1 MENGSHLLEERED
14 RILLFFDRKIRQG
27 DSGCG
32 EFRSHGIGEHGSRLV
47 VKVGDFINEAPFE
60 GVLGREPAA
69 DFHQVEQA
77 LRFLLALPGIH
88 RGDVHVE
95 LVKVGGSLFAVGDK
109 GAELVGIEAS
119 PFKER
124 SRTLVDEV
132 HGVLVNGDMSRTE
145 RSDSC
150 GGSIHADEVNADLA
164 VVLESS
170 GNGESG
176 GKVATERVNQH
187 VHFLA
192 GILGEDI
199 IDIIAVKVGT
209 ADEAFQV
216 KIVLSLRHNTFC
228 FATKLPIL

>member
-1 MENGSHLLEERED
+1 MGDPFVVIDPILIVAEHVAVVVIVVIHEQVAGVSVVVEVIREMPHQLFEVIALVYEFSCVVFFTVVLTDVAVLEV
-14 RILLFFDRKIRQG
+14 F
-27 DSGCG
+27 
-32 EFRSHGIGEHGSRLV
+32 EF
-47 VKVGDFINEAPFE
+47 
-60 GVLGREPAA
+60 
-69 DFHQVEQA
+69 
-77 LRFLLALPGIH
+77 
-88 RGDVHVE
+88 
-95 LVKVGGSLFAVGDK
+95 FAVVDK

-132 HGVLVNGDMSRTE
+132 HGVLVNGDMSSTE

-150 GGSIHADEVNADLA
+150 GRSIHADEVNADLA

-170 GNGESG
+170 GNGESSG
-176 GKVATERVNQH
+176 EVATERVNQH

-228 FATKLPIL
+228 FATKLPII